1 MHLLSLTRP
10 ALWQVDTK
18 VITRLSWNDFVLC
31 HQKIKL
37 DFCVSGW
44 FELVCRLNII
54 RLNWTP
60 LRQNYTSLGLE
71 FVLFWIDFLRLH
83 WKCDQVHNPS
93 SVFAVSWTYM
103 NVQLFLFFALWAM
116 YTYNLKKFIDILDE
130 IRRLLLLTKNT
141 QMKRCPPS
149 SFWQNRKEQRVF
161 LMKPSVM
168 RRLDFKVQDCGP
180 FS

>member
-1 MHLLSLTRP
+1 MEIGQSNGREPLLSILLLMHLLSLTRP

-18 VITRLSWNDFVLC
+18 VITRLSWKDFVLC
-31 HQKIKL
+31 NLKTKL

-54 RLNWTP
+54 RLNWSQ

-71 FVLFWIDFLRLH
+71 FILFWIDFLRLH

-103 NVQLFLFFALWAM
+103 NVLLFLLFFLWGGC
-116 YTYNLKKFIDILDE
+116 TSRFNI
-130 IRRLLLLTKNT
+130 
-141 QMKRCPPS
+141 
-149 SFWQNRKEQRVF
+149 V
-161 LMKPSVM
+161 
-168 RRLDFKVQDCGP
+168 GP
-180 FS
+180 FHNVLSIAILQ